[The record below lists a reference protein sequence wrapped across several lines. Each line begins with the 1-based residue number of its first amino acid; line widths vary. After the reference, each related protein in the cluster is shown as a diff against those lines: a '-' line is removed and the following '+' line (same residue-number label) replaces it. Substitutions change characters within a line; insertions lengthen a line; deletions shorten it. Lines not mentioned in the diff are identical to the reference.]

1 MDKNWFFYT
10 QIYISVK
17 FVKHAFS
24 FWSLRVEKIL
34 NCNELKSGTAICTW
48 TTCLLY
54 KRVGNGICII
64 YYKI

>member
-1 MDKNWFFYT
+1 MDKNLFFCT

-17 FVKHAFS
+17 FVKTYFFILKFKS
-24 FWSLRVEKIL
+24 KKIL

-54 KRVGNGICII
+54 KTRELEMVFA
-64 YYKI
+64 